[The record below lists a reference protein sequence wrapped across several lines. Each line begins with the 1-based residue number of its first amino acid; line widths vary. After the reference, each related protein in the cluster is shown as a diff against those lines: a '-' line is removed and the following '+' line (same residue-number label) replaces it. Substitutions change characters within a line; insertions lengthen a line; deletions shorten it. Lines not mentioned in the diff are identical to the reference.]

1 MVANFSIRRNY
12 PAFDCIFRRL
22 LRLSFLSWYQKPVLT
37 ATTIRLLN
45 RGSGHISGLS
55 FGCRNLRAQ
64 KPLRGNFCQNNK
76 AGFIRQPQAG

>member
-1 MVANFSIRRNY
+1 MVPKAGPDRNHH
-12 PAFDCIFRRL
+12 P
-22 LRLSFLSWYQKPVLT
+22 
-37 ATTIRLLN
+37 LLN

-55 FGCRNLRAQ
+55 FGCCNLRAQ